1 MTNNPKHN
9 RTNTITEKI
18 ITPFGSM
25 YIHIHYDDDAVP
37 VGAWISDP
45 GKEPD
50 STVSQLV
57 RDLSEG
63 LHKMLKE
70 NRTDVDT

>member
-1 MTNNPKHN
+1 MKNIKNN
-9 RTNTITEKI
+9 RTDTVTGKI
-18 ITPFGSM
+18 QTPFGSM
-25 YIHIHYDDDAVP
+25 YIHIHYDTNNIP

-63 LHKMLKE
+63 LHELLKE
-70 NRTDVDT
+70 NQR